1 MRIEIRNR
9 YHNYLEK
16 KFLKVPRT
24 SQYRRNIECES
35 SDESSDNSVED
46 AQWREY
52 CNRQSS
58 SDSDNTDSDNTSQH
72 NSICLSFSNEAL
84 LANIRNNE
92 QLTISSDLSLHL
104 VQDQHM
110 ELVQHNYHESL
121 STHEDPFIEQNNDQQ
136 SLSALEQMV
145 DVSQI
150 SINDTNCMAYQIL
163 RMKIFVIHGITMH
176 MKNYFNVAMK
186 MIAIT
191 KIFTKKSTLKISIV
205 KILVLVD

>member
-1 MRIEIRNR
+1 MRR

-136 SLSALEQMV
+136 SLSALEQ
-145 DVSQI
+145 VSVQ
-150 SINDTNCMAYQIL
+150 YFIL
-163 RMKIFVIHGITMH
+163 KVRSTWRSQRLWNHFIFVFHR
-176 MKNYFNVAMK
+176 KL
-186 MIAIT
+186 
-191 KIFTKKSTLKISIV
+191 KK
-205 KILVLVD
+205 DR